1 MEEEQSE
8 EKPQCGN
15 ISCPLGWPLSKT
27 KKKKKKTQKIIVFTT
42 ANRGNNPS
50 VRRQMNEYVRYD
62 IYMQQDVIWP

>member
-27 KKKKKKTQKIIVFTT
+27 KKKKENTE
-42 ANRGNNPS
+42 NNCFH
-50 VRRQMNEYVRYD
+50 NC
-62 IYMQQDVIWP
+62 QQGKQPKCPPTDE